1 MEFGRLFMSAPT
13 KLLVILLVLFGL
25 AAETNSFQQHRTAS
39 ANNRRSSRSE
49 QEQLATKHRIFDRD
63 DQASSKPKCDPCQRI
78 LKDSDEAKED
88 DDIAMED
95 RREAAF
101 AMLGSLWAVTS
112 FLPTFLLF
120 PEAAQAAYGQDAK
133 IVLPNPIDTMIERAS
148 KQCLVETLGNRE
160 CLVWEG
166 DENKLYQGADGR
178 LLLERVEKALSS
190 LANIP
195 ALIEQKKWSQ
205 VNGILT
211 GPLGDLV
218 RTMNQLAALSAT
230 EDGAA
235 AAKQKVNTV
244 KNDLYGVAA
253 SIEKKLGDKALQY
266 HQAATNDLVAF
277 IKSL

>member
-1 MEFGRLFMSAPT
+1 M
-13 KLLVILLVLFGL
+13 ILLFHFCWATVTSG
-25 AAETNSFQQHRTAS
+25 FQQYRSGGRSAS
-39 ANNRRSSRSE
+39 ANHISK
-49 QEQLATKHRIFDRD
+49 QERLAIKHRIFDSYD
-63 DQASSKPKCDPCQRI
+63 EALSKQQCDPCQRI
-78 LKDSDEAKED
+78 LKDGDQTGKDDE
-88 DDIAMED
+88 DIAAMED

-101 AMLGSLWAVTS
+101 AMLGSLWAVTN
-112 FLPTFLLF
+112 FLPTTLLF
-120 PEAAQAAYGQDAK
+120 PESAQAAYGQDAN

-230 EDGAA
+230 EGGAT

-244 KNDLYGVAA
+244 KNDLYGIAA
-253 SIEKKLGDKALQY
+253 SVEKKQGDKALKY